1 MGRAAAQQ
9 VTRGRGAG
17 RSCGR
22 AGSHA
27 DVRGNGGGGERA
39 VPSPPPPPARLPLTR
54 PQRLQSAGPY
64 IVRAAG
70 GLRAPGAASGA
81 HAGCSRNQSTAL
93 PPARRRASRRSPRGP
108 PRPRGPVPY
117 QLGGEPGRPSGSEK
131 SRHWEV
137 LGEGGAGLKGTTT
150 SFHWGSGG
158 TEEVPKL
165 ERNGKNVKL
174 LRSFWLA
181 PLFPLI
187 LSPTFHLN
195 QEKKSPSCLWFTWQ
209 FSPFAECF

>member
-1 MGRAAAQQ
+1 MGE
-9 VTRGRGAG
+9 GSG
-17 RSCGR
+17 RSPPRPRPRPGR
-22 AGSHA
+22 PSLGRSDCNRRDPVFCEPLA
-27 DVRGNGGGGERA
+27 DHTRPVQRVA
-39 VPSPPPPPARLPLTR
+39 PMPAAPATSPPPSRRRGDVHP
-54 PQRLQSAGPY
+54 AGP
-64 IVRAAG
+64 
-70 GLRAPGAASGA
+70 
-81 HAGCSRNQSTAL
+81 
-93 PPARRRASRRSPRGP
+93 PRGP

-117 QLGGEPGRPSGSEK
+117 QLGGEPGRPSGIEK